1 MDVRLANSMT
11 TGVAMPKNGKSNA
24 FKHGAYAHEHL
35 ALLSFEDRERFAKH
49 SQRVFEEFRPDGAL
63 EEEIVGEIARLLW
76 HKHRMERMFMDE
88 MELTYTTVQ
97 FMWMKLIMEFKQD
110 LLPKTKTP
118 EGVDKLV
125 EELAKYQPIIRE
137 VIGKSEDRSMPAYRD
152 HVDAGFDRCLLHF
165 SNEEM
170 HMGLSCVG
178 PALQA
183 ESALE
188 ITSKYLAPLERF
200 GSIIDRRV
208 KALFQLKA
216 SKEIMASR
224 YPRQIDG

>member
-1 MDVRLANSMT
+1 MRHKDGRSARKQHDYRGWLCRKTASRM
-11 TGVAMPKNGKSNA
+11 
-24 FKHGAYAHEHL
+24 
-35 ALLSFEDRERFAKH
+35 LLSMAHTHTHIWSFSRLKIERD
-49 SQRVFEEFRPDGAL
+49 SQNILRDCSRNFGPTAL
-63 EEEIVGEIARLLW
+63 SR
-76 HKHRMERMFMDE
+76 KRS
-88 MELTYTTVQ
+88 
-97 FMWMKLIMEFKQD
+97 
-110 LLPKTKTP
+110 
-118 EGVDKLV
+118 
-125 EELAKYQPIIRE
+125 LAKLRDFFGINTAWNGCLWTRWNSRHPIIRE
-137 VIGKSEDRSMPAYRD
+137 IIGKSEDRSMPAYRD
-152 HVDAGFDRCLLHF
+152 HVDAGFHRCLLHF
-165 SNEEM
+165 GKEEM
-170 HMGLSCVG
+170 HMARSCVG